1 MKLSQFLR
9 PLLEFIDVYRRR
21 ISAPKNSII
30 HKKYAQY
37 ADLDYIS
44 TRLRE
49 IEDQNTR
56 QAQDEIA
63 VDFVSGDQFNDNEA
77 NYIAST

>member
-21 ISAPKNSII
+21 VSAPKNSLI
-30 HKKYAQY
+30 HKKYAHY

-49 IEDQNTR
+49 IEDQNAK
-56 QAQDEIA
+56 QAQDNIN
-63 VDFVSGDQFNDNEA
+63 VDFVPGD
-77 NYIAST
+77 

>member
-1 MKLSQFLR
+1 M
-9 PLLEFIDVYRRR
+9 YRRR
-21 ISAPKNSII
+21 VSAPKNSLI
-30 HKKYAQY
+30 HKKYAHY

-56 QAQDEIA
+56 QTQDKIV
-63 VDFVSGDQFNDNEA
+63 VDFVSGD
-77 NYIAST
+77 